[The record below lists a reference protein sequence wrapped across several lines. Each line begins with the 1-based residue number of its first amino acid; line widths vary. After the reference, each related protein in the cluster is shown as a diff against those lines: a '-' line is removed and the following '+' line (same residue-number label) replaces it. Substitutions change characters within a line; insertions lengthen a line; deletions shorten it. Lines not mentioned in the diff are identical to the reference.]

1 MKSKITRYTPKMEK
15 MILHA
20 YTNAPED
27 QTREATSTQLVK
39 DLKRVF
45 SKKISSTLTA
55 NGVAQK
61 YYVLRQQDARSY
73 GYSDKEGTTLSQTRK
88 ERMTEIIDEYW
99 EKESLKT
106 IAQQESAAQ
115 EKPTSTL
122 RDNIFKAIQESDDLT
137 ITIKG
142 TEITVVFK

>member
-1 MKSKITRYTPKMEK
+1 MKSKITKYTPKMEK

-20 YTNAPED
+20 YTNAPKD

-39 DLKRVF
+39 DLKKVF
-45 SKKISSTLTA
+45 SKKVSSSLTA
-55 NGVAQK
+55 NGIAQK

-73 GYSDKEGTTLSQTRK
+73 GYSDKEGTILNKSNKEVRK
-88 ERMTEIIDEYW
+88 VYTE
-99 EKESLKT
+99 T
-106 IAQQESAAQ
+106 VAQ

>member
-1 MKSKITRYTPKMEK
+1 MKSKITKYTPKMEK

-20 YTNAPED
+20 YTNAPKN
-27 QTREATSTQLVK
+27 QTREATSIQLVK
-39 DLKRVF
+39 DLKRLF
-45 SKKISSTLTA
+45 SKKVSSALTA

-73 GYSDKEGTTLSQTRK
+73 GYKDKEGTTLSQTRK
-88 ERMTEIIDEYW
+88 ERIDEYW
-99 EKESLKT
+99 EKETLKT
-106 IAQQESAAQ
+106 IAQQECIVQ

>member
-1 MKSKITRYTPKMEK
+1 MKSKITKYTPKMEK

-20 YTNAPED
+20 YTNAPKD

-39 DLKRVF
+39 DLKKVF
-45 SKKISSTLTA
+45 SKKVSSSLTA
-55 NGVAQK
+55 NGIAQK

-73 GYSDKEGTTLSQTRK
+73 GYSDKEGTILKKSNKEVPKAYTINHVYPQT
-88 ERMTEIIDEYW
+88 
-99 EKESLKT
+99 
-106 IAQQESAAQ
+106 APQ

>member
-1 MKSKITRYTPKMEK
+1 MKSKITKYTPKMEK

-39 DLKRVF
+39 DLKRLF
-45 SKKISSTLTA
+45 SKKVSSALTT

-61 YYVLRQQDARSY
+61 YYTLRQQDARSY
-73 GYSDKEGTTLSQTRK
+73 GYSDKEGTTLSKTRK
-88 ERMTEIIDEYW
+88 ETIDEYW
-99 EKESLKT
+99 EKEHLKT